1 MLVSYKW
8 LSEFIETG
16 LSPEGMAEALTM
28 VGLEVEG
35 LEEARDDHV
44 LEVNVTPNRPDCLSV
59 LGIAREL
66 RAITSK
72 PIKLPDHDIKKD
84 SHTEFRIE
92 IENKELCSRYT
103 GRIVRG
109 VTVEE
114 SPEWLRKRLEV
125 CGIRSVNNI
134 VDITNYVLLEM
145 GHPLHAFDL
154 DTLEG
159 GMVKVATAGKGQH
172 IITIDGIDRELP
184 EDALLIWDGS
194 RPVAV
199 AGVMGGL
206 ETEVRNSTRNILIES
221 AWFKPASVRRTSK
234 ALGLRTESSYRFE
247 RGTDIVGLETALN
260 RAALLV
266 SKITGGNIEFKV
278 DTYPVK
284 FSPKTITLRYE
295 NIRKLLGMEVPPED
309 VVDILKSLEL
319 GIQRVS
325 DEILV
330 VTPPSWRPDLTVEA
344 DIIEEIARL
353 YGYGRI
359 PTSLPS
365 ANIAN
370 KGRRPELFIRDVK
383 EALRKEG
390 LSEAINY
397 SFMNERYLDLLG
409 IPADDHRR
417 KTIAIRNPLRA
428 EDAVLR
434 TMLVPSLIE
443 NFMHNF
449 SRGTRYVRIFE
460 IARVFE
466 DIGDSLPA
474 EKRKLGALLYMEKKP
489 SLWKETAPDFYI
501 LKGALESL
509 FERLNIEAFEF
520 RKPTPEPFLHPGK
533 SAEVFIEGTRAGFIG
548 ELSPEIMEKLDV
560 KTKLSLELF
569 EIDMGLLLS
578 SARRYVAYKPI
589 PKFPAVER
597 DLAIVV
603 DEGAEAAA
611 IARLIRNFPA
621 EVIEDV
627 SVFDSFTGGSLPS
640 GKKSLGFS
648 IRYRSSERT
657 LTDEEVETLHK
668 ELVGH
673 LAEKT
678 GGEIRA

>member
-8 LSEFIETG
+8 LGEFIETG

-28 VGLEVEG
+28 AGLEVEG
-35 LEEARDDHV
+35 LEEAGDDHV
-44 LEVNVTPNRPDCLSV
+44 LEVNVTPNRPDCLSI

-66 RAITSK
+66 HAITSK
-72 PIKLPDHDIKKD
+72 PLKLPDHEIKKD
-84 SHTEFRIE
+84 SRTEFRIE

-114 SPEWLRKRLEV
+114 SPEWLKTRLEV

-159 GMVKVATAGKGQH
+159 GIVRVASAGKDQR
-172 IITIDGIDRELP
+172 IITIDGVERELP

-194 RPVAV
+194 RPVAI

-221 AWFKPASVRRTSK
+221 AWFKPVSVRRTSK

-266 SKITGGNIEFKV
+266 SKIAGGNIEFKV
-278 DTYPVK
+278 DAYPVK
-284 FSPKTITLRYE
+284 FRPETITLRYAK
-295 NIRKLLGMEVPPED
+295 IRRILGTEVSPED
-309 VVDILKSLEL
+309 VVGILKSLEL
-319 GIQRVS
+319 GIQHVS

-365 ANIAN
+365 ANIAH
-370 KGRRPELFIRDVK
+370 KGKRPELFIRDVK

-397 SFMNERYLDLLG
+397 SFMNEKYLDLLG
-409 IPADDHRR
+409 IPADDRRR

-443 NFMHNF
+443 NFMYNF
-449 SRGTRYVRIFE
+449 SRGTRDVRIFE
-460 IARVFE
+460 ISRVFE
-466 DIGDSLPA
+466 DTGDSLPA
-474 EKRKLGALLYMEKKP
+474 ERRKLGAILYREKKP

-520 RKPTPEPFLHPGK
+520 KKPTPEPFLHPGK

-560 KTKLSLELF
+560 KTRLSLELF

-578 SARRYVAYKPI
+578 SARRYVSYKQI

-603 DEGAEAAA
+603 DESAEAAA

-627 SVFDSFTGGSLPS
+627 LVFDSFTGGTLPS

-657 LTDEEVETLHK
+657 LTDEEVEALHK